1 MQKMEDNHKDSME
14 KLEAKIKE
22 ESKFQLDELNKKI
35 ENHQQ
40 EVSRVLL
47 AIHK

>member
-1 MQKMEDNHKDSME
+1 MKDNHEDSME
-14 KLEAKIKE
+14 KLDAKIKE
-22 ESKFQLDELNKKI
+22 ESKIQLDELKREI
-35 ENHQQ
+35 ENHKQ